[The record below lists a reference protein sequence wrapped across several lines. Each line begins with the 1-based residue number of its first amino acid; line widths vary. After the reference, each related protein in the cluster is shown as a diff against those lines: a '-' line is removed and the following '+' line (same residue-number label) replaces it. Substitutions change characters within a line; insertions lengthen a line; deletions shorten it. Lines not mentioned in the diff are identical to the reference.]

1 MNSKFCKLLEE
12 LLKEYD
18 KIVYKQKNY
27 TKTYDMQYLEK
38 FILTVREWTINN
50 HARKISLGELDELV
64 DKMAEELEEYR
75 AHQQPWRWYKKRD
88 RL

>member
-1 MNSKFCKLLEE
+1 MNSKFCSLLEE

-38 FILTVREWTINN
+38 FILTVT
-50 HARKISLGELDELV
+50 KL
-64 DKMAEELEEYR
+64 
-75 AHQQPWRWYKKRD
+75 
-88 RL
+88 